1 MERLQL
7 DTMHAPAT
15 RLVQVLCVFGLLNV
29 VLAELGLMAG
39 AGFSPAV
46 GVAFAVMLACAGGFA
61 RIPAVGPRALVGLV
75 FLFSFVIV
83 LLGPPAAWPHV
94 SGLALAGI
102 ILLPV
107 MIIPLL
113 VRWWVVWILIVF
125 CVVLVV
131 ILTMVAEG
139 VPAATRMGLY
149 FHLLL
154 AFASGLML
162 RRSRADLVAHAITS
176 LESAWSQANT
186 DLLTR
191 LLNRRG
197 WVRHTQEVLGRGREE
212 GEELAVLFIDIDHF
226 KQLNDTHGHQVGD
239 EVLAQLGRVIRTRLG
254 EEDLGARLGGE
265 ELACLLRRSSRP
277 AALRFAERVRRDF
290 SARNAQYGSTIS
302 VGIAMAGA
310 EQDLGDLMARADEAM
325 YRAKSLGRD
334 QVVLADEVCAGKVVG
349 ASSHTASQKG

>member
-1 MERLQL
+1 MEQLQL
-7 DTMHAPAT
+7 DTMRAPTA
-15 RLVQVLCVFGLLNV
+15 RLVQVLCVFALFKVALS
-29 VLAELGLMAG
+29 ELGWMAG
-39 AGFSPAV
+39 AGISVPVAV
-46 GVAFAVMLACAGGFA
+46 ALAVMLACAAGFG
-61 RIPAVGPRALVGLV
+61 RISRVGPRAMVGLLV
-75 FLFSFVIV
+75 LLSFVVV
-83 LLGPPAAWPHV
+83 LLGPPAEWPRV
-94 SGLALAGI
+94 SGLALAGV

-125 CVVLVV
+125 CVVLVA
-131 ILTMVAEG
+131 ILTLVAEG
-139 VPAATRMGLY
+139 VPASTRMSLY

-191 LLNRRG
+191 LLNRSG
-197 WVRHTQEVLGRGREE
+197 WVRHTRDVLALKDG
-212 GEELAVLFIDIDHF
+212 GEELLALLFIDIDHF

-239 EVLAQLGRVIRTRLG
+239 EVLAQLGRVIRARLG

-265 ELACLLRRSSRP
+265 ELACLLRRSSHAS
-277 AALRFAERVRRDF
+277 AASFAERVRYDF
-290 SARNAQYGSTIS
+290 SVRNANYGSTIS
-302 VGIAMAGA
+302 VGIAFARTG
-310 EQDLGDLMARADEAM
+310 QDLGDLMARADEAM

-334 QVVLADEVCAGKVVG
+334 QVVVAEEAPTRSDA
-349 ASSHTASQKG
+349 ASSHTASQNG